1 MALVTKKGHI
11 MPAKRTKQWRS
22 TPLNR
27 ALQEYLAHQQMKQQL
42 LADYLNVDV
51 RTLRRWL
58 SGDTVITDVREL
70 RRVAEL
76 LGVEPEKLGV
86 TPSLYMAPDP
96 EEIDAAIDHV
106 WKLVRTARYYEANA
120 LVDKLIRDI
129 ASLIHTEDVILLQK
143 LARAQHIA
151 GYVKSQVL
159 RSNETAAAY
168 SHYHEMERIARI
180 LDDQTL
186 LNVALTYQ
194 GDMLQRGGQVAQ
206 GIEYLEAAR
215 NTTPQADAAARG
227 NGIQLLGRAYFK
239 ARRLG
244 DFERMMKEAEAL
256 AYEPEVN
263 SLASSA
269 QGQYSAGTVYE
280 EWGRSLGL
288 LGQMNAAMDYLDK
301 AEGVFSPAWTAQRRD
316 LLMKSARA
324 MVLVHGGEIR
334 QGIEVAVEAVNICR
348 DTGNVR
354 LLERIYGVQQY
365 LDRLSREIG
374 NAGSILREA
383 LAGPVEY

>member
-1 MALVTKKGHI
+1 M
-11 MPAKRTKQWRS
+11 
-22 TPLNR
+22 
-27 ALQEYLAHQQMKQQL
+27 
-42 LADYLNVDV
+42 
-51 RTLRRWL
+51 
-58 SGDTVITDVREL
+58 
-70 RRVAEL
+70 
-76 LGVEPEKLGV
+76 
-86 TPSLYMAPDP
+86 
-96 EEIDAAIDHV
+96 
-106 WKLVRTARYYEANA
+106 
-120 LVDKLIRDI
+120 
-129 ASLIHTEDVILLQK
+129 LLQK

-159 RSNETAAAY
+159 RADETATAY

-186 LNVALTYQ
+186 LNIALTYQ
-194 GDMLQRGGQVAQ
+194 GDMLQRGGNVAQ
-206 GIEYLEAAR
+206 SIEYLEAAR
-215 NTTPQADAAARG
+215 DTTPQADAAARG

-244 DFERMMKEAEAL
+244 NFEHMMKEAEAL
-256 AYEPEVN
+256 AHEPEVN
-263 SLASSA
+263 NLASSA

-288 LGQMNAAMDYLDK
+288 LGQMNDAMDYLDK
-301 AEGVFSPAWTAQRRD
+301 AEEVFSPVWTAQRRD

-334 QGIEVAVEAVNICR
+334 QGVETAVEAVNICR
-348 DTGNVR
+348 STGNVR

-374 NAGSILREA
+374 NAGSTLREA